1 MAIDKERS
9 TIGSGITR
17 RRQVYS
23 RLDLNTDVGA
33 ETFASAMRERN
44 EELYKPWAGKR
55 RLIDRAR
62 ARLSELEKS
71 LPRAVDDLEAFN
83 THYRERDSEL
93 WYLWQIDI
101 CASVAEAAIQEGRP
115 WEAVEQAMLIGEYLT
130 ELRIKSLWDEFAMA
144 GKKAKD
150 SSAFGAEMRRRR
162 PAADRCAEV
171 QRLVDEGKTLSRA
184 FALVG
189 KRERSS
195 PSTIKR
201 DWYAQHPKKNLSKPV
216 N

>member
-1 MAIDKERS
+1 MANDKELR

-17 RRQVYS
+17 RTRVY
-23 RLDLNTDVGA
+23 RLLDPNTDVGA
-33 ETFASAMRERN
+33 ETFALAMRERN
-44 EELYKPWAGKR
+44 EVLYKPWAEKR

-62 ARLSELEKS
+62 TRLSELEKLMPS
-71 LPRAVDDLEAFN
+71 AVDDLEAFN
-83 THYRERDSEL
+83 DHYRERDSEL
-93 WYLWQIDI
+93 WYLWQIDV
-101 CASVAEAAIQEGRP
+101 CASVAETAVQEGRP

-150 SSAFGAEMRRRR
+150 SSALGAEMRRRR
-162 PAADRCAEV
+162 PAEDRCAEV

-184 FALVG
+184 FRLVG
-189 KRERSS
+189 ERESSS